1 MKGKWRLVLACL
13 LPMAALIVLVT
24 QLARMVDGLFAAT
37 VPPLFAVGV
46 AALCGNVIRRKSRE
60 GKEDES

>member
-46 AALCGNVIRRKSRE
+46 AALCGNVIR
-60 GKEDES
+60 